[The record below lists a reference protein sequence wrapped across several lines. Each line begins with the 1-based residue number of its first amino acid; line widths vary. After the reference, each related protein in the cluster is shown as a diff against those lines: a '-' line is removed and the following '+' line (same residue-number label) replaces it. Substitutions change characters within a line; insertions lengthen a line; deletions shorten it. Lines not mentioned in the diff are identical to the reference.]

1 MSLIDNLAKE
11 NKLGWSAQQ
20 VRDYLLLAPNKYK
33 VYTIPKRTYG
43 HRVIAH
49 PARDLKKL
57 QTAFLDHY
65 ADKLPVHDVAK
76 AYKKKTSIRH
86 NAQAHQH
93 NSYLLKIDLESFFH
107 SIKADMF
114 LGYLYDFE
122 SVKEYFLEE
131 DRVWLKKL
139 LFWNPSKRA
148 GAKVDTKHIL
158 SIGAPTSPHIS
169 NFFLY
174 QFDEA
179 LSMLCHAQGIVYTR
193 YADDLTF
200 STQIKGALIGFVTT
214 VERLLREHFGS
225 ALRVNRMKTVLS
237 SKGHNRHVTGVTI
250 SNTGSLS
257 VGREKKRYL
266 FHLIHQF
273 TLNRLNT
280 RQIEQ
285 LRGFTAFACHLDP
298 SLYRRLCT
306 KYSPEVIQQLIKDKQ
321 HEH

>member
-1 MSLIDNLAKE
+1 MSLIDNLA
-11 NKLGWSAQQ
+11 NQLGWSTQQ
-20 VRDYLLLAPNKYK
+20 VRDYLSLAPNKYK

-49 PARDLKKL
+49 PAKDLKEL
-57 QTAFLDHY
+57 QRAFLVHY
-65 ADKLPVHDVAK
+65 TDKLPVHEAAK
-76 AYKKKTSIRH
+76 AYKKRTGIRH

-93 NSYLLKIDLESFFH
+93 NSYLLKIDLESFFN
-107 SIKADMF
+107 SIKSDAF
-114 LGYLYDFE
+114 LDYLYSFNDARQHFDE
-122 SVKEYFLEE
+122 V

-148 GAKVDTKHIL
+148 GAKVDTKHVL

-200 STQIKGALIGFVTT
+200 STQIKGALIGFVPK

-266 FHLIHQF
+266 FHLVHQL
-273 TLNRLNT
+273 TLNRLNA

-285 LRGFTAFACHLDP
+285 LRGFIAFACHLDP